1 MDFAD
6 RAQGGSRMKALAF
19 AGVVALVMSLSLA
32 SPAGARFQEPPA
44 VDIQGV
50 GGLAPDAQSIGVQVL
65 AECPERWTVV
75 EALVRVSQPSGSGQ
89 ASFPLTCIGS
99 PRVFGVSV
107 PAGTGSFQLGEA
119 QVSAT
124 VLIKRGKTARADD
137 SEVVPVQPTVGVEL
151 AESGQRVDGGQAV
164 VLDVTVACPA
174 GTTGLLSSLVVS
186 QSPVIIGSS
195 TYTPICDGSRH
206 TFTVRVEADS
216 NPYQPG
222 IAQALTF
229 AQIDWEGQVFYG
241 IDDDGALELAG

>member
-1 MDFAD
+1 MQGRRPLLRSF
-6 RAQGGSRMKALAF
+6 RA
-19 AGVVALVMSLSLA
+19 VVALVMSLSLA

-50 GGLAPDAQSIGVQVL
+50 AGLAPDATSIRVQVL
-65 AECPERWTVV
+65 AECPERWAVV
-75 EALVRVSQPSGSGQ
+75 EAVVRVSQPSGSGQ

-99 PRVFGVSV
+99 PRMFGVSA

-137 SEVVPVQPTVGVEL
+137 SEVVPVQPTVLVEL
-151 AESGQRVDGGQAV
+151 AESGQRMDDGRAV
-164 VLDVTVACPA
+164 VVDVTVACPA
-174 GTTGLLSSLVVS
+174 GTNGLRSSLVVS
-186 QSPVIIGSS
+186 QSPVIIGSN

-229 AQIDWEGQVFYG
+229 ANIEWQGEVFYG
-241 IDDDGALELAG
+241 IDDDGALELIG